1 MQSGTFGIMED
12 GTIVLVGTL
21 DYESLTTYNLTI
33 EASDGGITNSRKS
46 SVTVT
51 IDVVDVNDN
60 PPVFVVDFGSQGI
73 TISEVYY
80 ISLDTS
86 SFRNPFF
93 TYLSPLPS
101 LLPSPTPPSPLH
113 LSPIQDTQP
122 GSQVVQLGATDEDS
136 GENGKVS
143 FRIVNQD
150 SNPDFILDPT
160 SGLLQT
166 IRTLDRETTP
176 LYTVS

>member
-1 MQSGTFGIMED
+1 MED

-21 DYESLTTYNLTI
+21 DYESLTTYNLTV

-86 SFRNPFF
+86 SIRNPFF
-93 TYLSPLPS
+93 TNPPPLSPS
-101 LLPSPTPPSPLH
+101 LLPSPPPPSLLH

-150 SNPDFILDPT
+150 SSPDFILDPA